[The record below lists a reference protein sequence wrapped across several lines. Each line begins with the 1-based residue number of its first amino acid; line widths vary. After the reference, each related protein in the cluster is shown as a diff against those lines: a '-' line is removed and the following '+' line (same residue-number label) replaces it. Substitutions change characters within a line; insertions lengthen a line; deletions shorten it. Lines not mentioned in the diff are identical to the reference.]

1 VAGDGRGAD
10 NLALSLARLARLEDS
25 TQVYQEIARQF
36 PNDATAHSDL
46 GFVHLIEL
54 SSAAMERD
62 GAAHKINTRAAKNL

>member
-1 VAGDGRGAD
+1 MDI
-10 NLALSLARLARLEDS
+10 LI
-25 TQVYQEIARQF
+25 VYLMLLLRFCIRRRSDCE
-36 PNDATAHSDL
+36 HSDL

>member
-1 VAGDGRGAD
+1 MDILIVYLMLLLRFCILPRAD
-10 NLALSLARLARLEDS
+10 CE
-25 TQVYQEIARQF
+25 
-36 PNDATAHSDL
+36 HSDL